1 MSRTWLDA
9 QFVLGFYQ
17 ACLGVLAWLLAAFA
31 CLSVFATVMF
41 LWRERTT
48 PSNRP
53 ASPPLGNPNEL
64 GVRG

>member
-1 MSRTWLDA
+1 MDA
-9 QFVLGFYQ
+9 QLVLGLYQ
-17 ACLGVLAWLLAAFA
+17 VCPTVLAWLLAAFA

-53 ASPPLGNPNEL
+53 AGPPLGSPNEL
-64 GVRG
+64 GIRG